1 MEKETREMFEILKA
15 NKEKEQAKEKRQ
27 KIMNQVNEELEN
39 QEEENLKTKI
49 IIGLSISLVVMSTLL
64 IIMNF
69 KKINDEAE
77 NCDKYLERTCN
88 YYEVERYM
96 RGYYNSN

>member
-1 MEKETREMFEILKA
+1 MEKETKEMFKKLKA
-15 NKEKEQAKEKRQ
+15 NKEKENEKIQ
-27 KIMNQVNEELEN
+27 QGNEN

-69 KKINDEAE
+69 KRINEEAE
-77 NCDKYLERTCN
+77 NCDEYLERTCN
-88 YYEVERYM
+88 YYEIERYM
-96 RGYYNSN
+96 RGYYDSE